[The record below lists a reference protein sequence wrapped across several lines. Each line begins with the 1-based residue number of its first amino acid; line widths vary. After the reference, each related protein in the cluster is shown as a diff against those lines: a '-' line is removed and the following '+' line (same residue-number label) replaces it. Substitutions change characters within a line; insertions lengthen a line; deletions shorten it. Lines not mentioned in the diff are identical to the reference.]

1 MITYSELRKFQR
13 LEREN
18 QALQDLGE
26 DFPEK
31 VREFIREKKSMIKEG
46 EDPFVKE
53 MNERVREE
61 LKNALRVIDD
71 IMLTRERKVVAH
83 ALLSSKKDKA
93 TYNLSN
99 MLEHEKKLFF
109 SVLEAVKRA
118 RQEFKDAISSSQAG
132 REKVKKETSFGKKMV
147 RMLEDIPSFT
157 WRGRVY
163 GPFKR
168 EDVANLEEELA
179 ELLVSRGK
187 AEALE

>member
-13 LEREN
+13 LERES

-26 DFPEK
+26 DFLEK
-31 VREFIREKKSMIKEG
+31 VKEFIREKKSMIKEG

-53 MNERVREE
+53 MNERIREE
-61 LKNALRVIDD
+61 LRNALKVIDD
-71 IMLTRERKVVAH
+71 IMLTRERKVVVH

-118 RQEFKDAISSSQAG
+118 RQEFKDSISSSQEK

-147 RMLEDIPSFT
+147 RILENIPSFT
-157 WRGRVY
+157 WRDRTY

-168 EDVANLEEELA
+168 EDIANLEEELA
-179 ELLVSRGK
+179 ELLISRGK

>member
-118 RQEFKDAISSSQAG
+118 R
-132 REKVKKETSFGKKMV
+132 
-147 RMLEDIPSFT
+147 
-157 WRGRVY
+157 
-163 GPFKR
+163 
-168 EDVANLEEELA
+168 
-179 ELLVSRGK
+179 
-187 AEALE
+187 